1 MKSRVAL
8 ILTVIVVW
16 MLLAFSVNA
25 QAPRVWVLHNS
36 DPNHSTPPFDDSLK
50 LFDADGNIVMETGGF
65 NIAQTIG
72 GWRMIAASPHEWV
85 CWVAEKNQ
93 NKLHKIDTDG
103 NRVLTINRQI
113 YAVDV
118 SREGTVYA
126 LKNWGNIYGDSL
138 FAIDHSGSFIDS
150 SDYSGVDLVVD
161 EAHSL
166 VWTVGNDIDLLD
178 KDLQHQFT
186 VDPIIYCAVS
196 VDFASDGTAW
206 IAERSHANVPGSKNR
221 LLHIATD
228 GQVLATV
235 DMPIVPSCV
244 RVDRTTGIVW
254 VTGNYGLYSY
264 DPAIPEL
271 KKIAGFRGW
280 TLEVDRPNGL
290 IWCATYTDVRAYS
303 MDGILQFVNSSFARS
318 DQKYISIGSMPVY
331 VDIKPGSCPNPL
343 NLTPYYHME
352 VVANINDSYSGTAKV
367 KPEYPG
373 VIKAVLPAA
382 ILGTADFNVLTIDP
396 ETVQLEGVSPLR
408 WSTYDVSTPV
418 DPDAELCECTTQGP
432 DGFSDLTLK
441 FDKTAIIH
449 ALGEVTS
456 GDIIPLILTGELYD
470 GTPIDGQDCV
480 IIRGHSPAD
489 GDGGD
494 DSDIA
499 SSRSGPDQLP
509 TEFSLSQ
516 NYPNPFNPITEI
528 SLSLPA
534 ASDVTL
540 EIFNIVGQRIATL
553 AEGYVEA
560 GNYSFTWNGSGQ
572 ASGIYLYCLKAGEF
586 VETKKMMLLK

>member
-1 MKSRVAL
+1 
-8 ILTVIVVW
+8 
-16 MLLAFSVNA
+16 
-25 QAPRVWVLHNS
+25 
-36 DPNHSTPPFDDSLK
+36 
-50 LFDADGNIVMETGGF
+50 
-65 NIAQTIG
+65 
-72 GWRMIAASPHEWV
+72 
-85 CWVAEKNQ
+85 
-93 NKLHKIDTDG
+93 
-103 NRVLTINRQI
+103 
-113 YAVDV
+113 
-118 SREGTVYA
+118 
-126 LKNWGNIYGDSL
+126 
-138 FAIDHSGSFIDS
+138 
-150 SDYSGVDLVVD
+150 
-161 EAHSL
+161 
-166 VWTVGNDIDLLD
+166 
-178 KDLQHQFT
+178 
-186 VDPIIYCAVS
+186 
-196 VDFASDGTAW
+196 
-206 IAERSHANVPGSKNR
+206 
-221 LLHIATD
+221 
-228 GQVLATV
+228 
-235 DMPIVPSCV
+235 
-244 RVDRTTGIVW
+244 
-254 VTGNYGLYSY
+254 
-264 DPAIPEL
+264 
-271 KKIAGFRGW
+271 
-280 TLEVDRPNGL
+280 
-290 IWCATYTDVRAYS
+290 